1 MQSFPLL
8 CSDLRNFNSS
18 DSLGNLFVAFGGAA
32 ILANTS
38 LDSDFKN
45 WFHRRIIRQKVNSS
59 LNNFN
64 VFTKKFGEI
73 NVVAFFVLSTACYKF
88 FPSIFP
94 KYKIGQFTFGN
105 YVTMGTRGYIV
116 GCPSIL
122 LGQLFVGAGRPASGT
137 SFWLKGKYNG
147 VSGHAFNGAIPF
159 ITAAQITDN
168 LFLKC
173 IFYLCSTFTA
183 ASRIYDDAH
192 YLSQA
197 LLGWYIA
204 YLSIRAVS
212 KTEGKQ
218 IYRGLTIFPIIEK
231 ESTGAGIIFK
241 F

>member
-1 MQSFPLL
+1 MRNFPLL

-38 LDSDFKN
+38 LDSDFRN

-64 VFTKKFGEI
+64 VFTKKFGEM
-73 NVVAFFVLSTACYKF
+73 NVIAFFVLSTACYKF

-94 KYKIGQFTFGN
+94 KYKTDRFTFGN
-105 YVTMGTRGYIV
+105 YATMVTRGYIV
-116 GCPSIL
+116 GLPSIL
-122 LGQLFVGAGRPASGT
+122 LGQLFVGAGRPFSET
-137 SFWLKGKYNG
+137 SFWFKGKYNG
-147 VSGHAFNGAIPF
+147 VSGHAFVGAIPF
-159 ITAAQITDN
+159 ITAAQVTDN

-173 IFYLCSTFTA
+173 IFYLCSAFTA

-192 YLSQA
+192 YLSQS

-212 KTEGKQ
+212 KTEGKP